1 MPASDRSLS
10 NDCRYSYAGNPRGSG
25 LGAVSWEDFPGLSGS
40 LACSPVQYGKFMQ
53 AYLSGLLVSE
63 VSMREMTRGEL
74 YQGKNTCPWLY
85 STDLSIA
92 SMYTTLNAAAPINR

>member
-74 YQGKNTCPWLY
+74 Y